1 MKLRSGRTTGNNTCT
16 LYSPKCCAEL
26 DKRPKQV
33 YIAYN
38 KSYFSDVSIVPRD
51 YYYCAGCKKVR

>member
-1 MKLRSGRTTGNNTCT
+1 MKLRSGKTTGNNNCI
-16 LYSPKCCAEL
+16 LSPKCCAEL

-38 KSYFSDVSIVPRD
+38 KSYIDEVTIVPRD
-51 YYYCAGCKKVR
+51 YYYCAGCKSVR